1 MKAGC
6 FGVFNSKGNRV
17 IYLLSSSFFFFRCDF
32 SLSLAPWKSQ
42 HGNLHGDISRGWRWS
57 DGAPQCQGKRER
69 GGRLSGVS
77 RVWTGPVFLHRARGR
92 SQRDS
97 GGSGPCCCQDRW
109 GRLCSQVLCWSI
121 FYFLYYISMPILPFV
136 HFRLAFINL
145 LHMIC
150 QGGPVLCDLPTY
162 WFHLSDTY
170 QDKNALMG
178 WRVYDVLPLTPA
190 VVQIRKQQEHT
201 LH

>member
-1 MKAGC
+1 MKLVC
-6 FGVFNSKGNRV
+6 FKGYRV
-17 IYLLSSSFFFFRCDF
+17 IRLLPSSFLLNRCDF
-32 SLSLAPWKSQ
+32 SLSLAPWQSQ
-42 HGNLHGDISRGWRWS
+42 HSNLHGDISRGRRRS
-57 DGAPQCQGKRER
+57 DGACKCQGKRER

-77 RVWTGPVFLHRARGR
+77 RVWTGPVFLHRAWGR

-109 GRLCSQVLCWSI
+109 GPLCSQALCWSI
-121 FYFLYYISMPILPFV
+121 FSLLYCMSMSFLPFSN
-136 HFRLAFINL
+136 FRLAFVNL
-145 LHMIC
+145 LHMNC

-170 QDKNALMG
+170 QGKNALMG
-178 WRVYDVLPLTPA
+178 WRVYDVLPLTTA
-190 VVQIRKQQEHT
+190 LVQIRKQQEHT